1 MAAFNNIK
9 NHSVIDSMKSESPES
24 LLGLNESEQV
34 EENEDQ
40 VVDNDIIRNLLCC
53 IIIWTS
59 GSFNYYLIAYQLKY
73 IQGDLYI
80 NTIVS
85 STSEVCA
92 FIFSGVLIN
101 KYGIKKTLIGS
112 NLLAIV
118 GMSALNLDLQS
129 QILLPLCILG
139 SKFGVA
145 CAFNVAFVSNQQLFP
160 VSFVATSMGY
170 CNIFSNVGTI
180 FAPYVA
186 ELKPESISKHM
197 FVTLCV
203 FALLAGTNLK

>member
-1 MAAFNNIK
+1 M
-9 NHSVIDSMKSESPES
+9 V
-24 LLGLNESEQV
+24 
-34 EENEDQ
+34 
-40 VVDNDIIRNLLCC
+40 RNLLLC
-53 IIIWTS
+53 IMIWTS

-73 IQGDLYI
+73 IQGNLYV

-101 KYGIKKTLIGS
+101 KYGLKRTLVGS
-112 NLLAIV
+112 YILAII
-118 GMSALNLDLQS
+118 GMSALTFDLQKTG
-129 QILLPLCILG
+129 IKMLLPLCILG

-145 CAFNVAFVSNQQLFP
+145 CAFNVAFVSNVQLFP

-186 ELKPESISKHM
+186 ELKPESISKHI
-197 FVTLCV
+197 FITLCV